1 MYLVNST
8 QSMLTWSTNCGNLV
22 NVDLM
27 DYNIVIISLVNVDLV
42 NCVDLV
48 SVDLV
53 DFIIGQR

>member
-1 MYLVNST
+1 MVNST
-8 QSMLTWSTNCGNLV
+8 QSMLTWSTRCGNLV